1 MLPDKYKPLTGENVF
16 QSRSINCAEVVT
28 FGELVLLGDSAN
40 SGSGIEILAPFEKG
54 FMLTCLTLCVCVCV
68 CPCPPTQL
76 FKRKGLKVR

>member
-1 MLPDKYKPLTGENVF
+1 MLPDKYKPLTGESVF

-28 FGELVLLGDSAN
+28 LGKLVLLGDSAN

-54 FMLTCLTLCVCVCV
+54 FMLTCLIVCVF
-68 CPCPPTQL
+68 PCPSMQL